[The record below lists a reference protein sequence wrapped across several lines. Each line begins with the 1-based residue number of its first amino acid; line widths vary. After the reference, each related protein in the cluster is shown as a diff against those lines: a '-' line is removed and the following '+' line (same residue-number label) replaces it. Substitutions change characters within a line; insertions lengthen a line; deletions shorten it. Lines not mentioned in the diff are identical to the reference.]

1 MDSEMQL
8 QVLAHTP
15 LTAVVRRVLDD
26 AGAEVE
32 VWDATQIHG
41 GIGAAGGGVYRF
53 IGTARSAREARP
65 AGGAR
70 PWSLVLKVLRAPTA
84 GTTYDAL
91 AVEGWNR
98 EVLTYQSGLLAA
110 LPAGLA
116 APRCFDIGEHAGL
129 VWLWLED
136 VADQVGPRW
145 PVARFALAARH
156 LGRLNGTYLTARP
169 LPDYTWL
176 QRTLLRWRVERN
188 IAFWAAFD
196 AARDAPW
203 LRRCWPA
210 DLGVRARRLW
220 QRREA
225 LLDLLDRLPQPL
237 VHGDADRRNLFARL
251 GPGGDETVA
260 IDWAFTGVAAVGE
273 ELVNLVLASAL
284 WFQAEA
290 AALPELAE
298 RCLEAYVAGLA
309 DAGWRG
315 DPRLA
320 RAGFVVAGALR
331 YGPLLAG
338 PIAQWGEAGVDG
350 VLRGVGHSA
359 DEWLTRW
366 AAVRRFTFDQFD
378 EALTLIESL

>member
-1 MDSEMQL
+1 MDSELQL

-15 LTAVVRRVLDD
+15 LTTVVRRALDD
-26 AGAEVE
+26 AGAEVDA
-32 VWDATQIHG
+32 WDATRIHG

-53 IGTARSAREARP
+53 IGTARSARAARA
-65 AGGAR
+65 AGGLLT
-70 PWSLVLKVLRAPTA
+70 WSLVLKVLQAPTTE
-84 GTTYDAL
+84 TTYVAL

-98 EVLTYQSGLLAA
+98 EVLAYQSGLLAA

-136 VADQVGPRW
+136 VVDYVGPRW
-145 PVARFALAARH
+145 PVPRFALAARH
-156 LGRLNGTYLTARP
+156 LGRLNGSYLAARP
-169 LPDYTWL
+169 PPDYPWL

-188 IAFWAAFD
+188 IAFWAEFD

-203 LRRCWPA
+203 QRRCWPR
-210 DLGVRARRLW
+210 DLGALALRLW
-220 QRREA
+220 ERREP
-225 LLDLLDRLPQPL
+225 LLDLLDRLPQTL

-251 GPGGDETVA
+251 GPAGDETVA

-273 ELVNLVLASAL
+273 EIVNLVVASVL

-290 AALPELAE
+290 AALPDLAD
-298 RCLEAYVAGLA
+298 RCLEGYVAGLA

-320 RAGFVVAGALR
+320 QAGFVVAGALR

-338 PIAQWGEAGVDG
+338 PIAQWGEAGVDT
-350 VLRGVGHSA
+350 VVRGVGHST
-359 DEWLTRW
+359 DEWLSCW

-378 EALTLIESL
+378 EAYTLIESL

>member
-1 MDSEMQL
+1 MDPDLQL

-15 LTAVVRRVLDD
+15 LTTVVRRALDD

-32 VWDATQIHG
+32 AWNATRIHG

-53 IGTARSAREARP
+53 IGTARSARAVRP
-65 AGGAR
+65 AWVR
-70 PWSLVLKVLRAPTA
+70 PWSLVLKVLQAPTA
-84 GTTYDAL
+84 GTTYAAF

-116 APRCFDIGEHAGL
+116 APRCFVIGKQSGL
-129 VWLWLED
+129 VWRWLED
-136 VADQVGPRW
+136 VVDQVGPRW
-145 PVARFALAARH
+145 PIARFALAARH
-156 LGRLNGTYLTARP
+156 LGRLNGTYFGARP
-169 LPDYTWL
+169 RPDYPWL

-188 IAFWAAFD
+188 IAFWTAFD
-196 AARDAPW
+196 AGSDTAW
-203 LRRCWPA
+203 LRRCWPG
-210 DLGVRARRLW
+210 DLGARGWRLW

-225 LLDLLDRLPQPL
+225 LLDLLDRLPQAL

-251 GPGGDETVA
+251 GPTGEETVA
-260 IDWAFTGVAAVGE
+260 IDWAFTGVAALGE
-273 ELVNLVLASAL
+273 ELVNLVVASVL

-290 AALPELAE
+290 AELPDLVD
-298 RCLEAYVAGLA
+298 RCLEGYLAGLA
-309 DAGWRG
+309 DAGWQG

-338 PIAQWGEAGVDG
+338 PIAQWGEEGMDAVT
-350 VLRGVGHSA
+350 RGVGHSA
-359 DEWLTRW
+359 ADLLTCW
-366 AAVRRFTFDQFD
+366 AVVRRFTFDQFD
-378 EALTLIESL
+378 EAQTLIESL

>member
-1 MDSEMQL
+1 MDSDLQL
-8 QVLAHTP
+8 EVLAHTS
-15 LTAVVRRVLDD
+15 LNAVVRRALDD

-32 VWDATQIHG
+32 AWDATRIHG
-41 GIGAAGGGVYRF
+41 GVGAASGGVYRF
-53 IGTARSAREARP
+53 SGTARSAR
-65 AGGAR
+65 GSAR
-70 PWSLVLKVLRAPTA
+70 PWSLVLKVLQAPTA
-84 GTTYDAL
+84 GMTYASI
-91 AVEGWNR
+91 AVDGWNR
-98 EVLTYQSGLLAA
+98 EVMTYQSGLLAA

-169 LPDYTWL
+169 LPDYAWL

-196 AARDAPW
+196 DEPDAAW
-203 LRRCWPA
+203 LRRCWPV
-210 DLGVRARRLW
+210 DLGARARQLW
-220 QRREA
+220 QRREV
-225 LLDLLDRLPQPL
+225 LLDLLDRLPQTL

-251 GPGGDETVA
+251 GPVGEETVA

-273 ELVNLVLASAL
+273 EVVNLVIASVL
-284 WFQAEA
+284 WFQADA
-290 AALPELAE
+290 ATLPYLADHCIE
-298 RCLEAYVAGLA
+298 GYVAGLG

-320 RAGFVVAGALR
+320 QAGFIVAGALR
-331 YGPLLAG
+331 YGPLVAG
-338 PIAQWGEAGVDG
+338 PIAQWGETGVDG
-350 VLRGVGHSA
+350 LVRGVGHSVE
-359 DEWLTRW
+359 EWLTCW

-378 EALTLIESL
+378 EAQTLIDSL

>member
-1 MDSEMQL
+1 LDSELQL

-15 LTAVVRRVLDD
+15 LTAVVRRALNDS
-26 AGAEVE
+26 GAEVE
-32 VWDATQIHG
+32 AWEAARIHG
-41 GIGAAGGGVYRF
+41 GIGAADAGVYRF
-53 IGTARSAREARP
+53 TGTARSGRAARP
-65 AGGAR
+65 VGGVR
-70 PWSLVLKVLRAPTA
+70 PWSLVLKVLQAPTA
-84 GTTYDAL
+84 GTTYVAL

-136 VADQVGPRW
+136 VAEHVGPRW

-156 LGRLNGTYLTARP
+156 LGRLNGTYLAARP
-169 LPDYTWL
+169 LPDYPWL

-188 IAFWAAFD
+188 VTFWAAFD
-196 AARDAPW
+196 AARDEPW
-203 LRRCWPA
+203 LRRCWPG
-210 DLGVRARRLW
+210 DLGARAGRLW
-220 QRREA
+220 QRRQILLE
-225 LLDLLDRLPQPL
+225 LLDHLPQPL

-251 GPGGDETVA
+251 GPAGEETVA
-260 IDWAFTGVAAVGE
+260 IDWAFTGVAALGE
-273 ELVNLVLASAL
+273 ELVNLVLASVL
-284 WFQAEA
+284 WFQAEP
-290 AALPELAE
+290 AALPELAD
-298 RCLEAYVAGLA
+298 RCLEGYLAGLA

-338 PIAQWGEAGVDG
+338 PLARSGEAGVDEVVRAMG
-350 VLRGVGHSA
+350 RSA
-359 DEWLTRW
+359 DDWLTCW

-378 EALTLIESL
+378 EAQTLIQSL